1 MQAQLAVTAVDIQT
15 PKSVRKK
22 ISARIAGTAIAGL
35 FLVGLILY
43 FCVLNATWLFGML
56 RASLV
61 LCVLIIALPCVG
73 IILRHLL
80 AKK

>member
-1 MQAQLAVTAVDIQT
+1 MQAQLVNTAVDIQA
-15 PKSVRKK
+15 PKSSSKK

-43 FCVLNATWLFGML
+43 FCVLNASWLFGML

-61 LCVLIIALPCVG
+61 LCVLILALPCVG
-73 IILRHLL
+73 IVLRHLL
-80 AKK
+80 PKK

>member
-1 MQAQLAVTAVDIQT
+1 MQAQLVVTAVDIQT
-15 PKSVRKK
+15 PKSASKK
-22 ISARIAGTAIAGL
+22 ISARIAGTAIAAL
-35 FLVGLILY
+35 LVVGLIIY
-43 FCVLNATWLFGML
+43 FGVLNASWLFGML

-73 IILRHLL
+73 IVLRNLL